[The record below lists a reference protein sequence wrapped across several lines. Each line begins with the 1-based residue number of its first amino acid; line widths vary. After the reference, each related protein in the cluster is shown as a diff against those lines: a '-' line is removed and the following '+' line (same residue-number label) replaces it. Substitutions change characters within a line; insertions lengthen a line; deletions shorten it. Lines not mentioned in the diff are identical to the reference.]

1 MKTKK
6 LLFGLIEMNG
16 TMYNI
21 LYTVLC
27 VVILLL
33 ILCGQAMFITHIF
46 EPEKGAPGGLGHTF
60 GTITSAFI
68 MYFIGSKLMSKN
80 NYT

>member
-46 EPEKGAPGGLGHTF
+46 EPEKGGLGHIF
-60 GTITSAFI
+60 GVITSAFI
-68 MYFIGSKLMSKN
+68 IHFIGSKLMSKN

>member
-16 TMYNI
+16 TMYNV
-21 LYTVLC
+21 LYTLLC
-27 VVILLL
+27 VFILLL
-33 ILCGQAMFITHIF
+33 LLCGQAMFITYLFETEIGGYGYIF
-46 EPEKGAPGGLGHTF
+46 GVITNGL
-60 GTITSAFI
+60 IL
-68 MYFIGSKLMSKN
+68 YFAGSKLLSKN

>member
-33 ILCGQAMFITHIF
+33 LLCGQAMFTTYLF
-46 EPEKGAPGGLGHTF
+46 EPENGGYEYIF
-60 GTITSAFI
+60 GVITDGFI
-68 MYFIGSKLMSKN
+68 LYFVGSKLLSKN

>member
-6 LLFGLIEMNG
+6 LLFELIEMNA
-16 TMYNI
+16 TLYNI
-21 LYTVLC
+21 LYTLLC

-33 ILCGQAMFITHIF
+33 LLCGQAMFITYLF
-46 EPEKGAPGGLGHTF
+46 EPENGGYGHIFGA
-60 GTITSAFI
+60 ITNGFI
-68 MYFIGSKLMSKN
+68 LYFVGSKLLSKN

>member
-33 ILCGQAMFITHIF
+33 LLCAQAMFTTYLFEYGGYGHIF
-46 EPEKGAPGGLGHTF
+46 GV
-60 GTITSAFI
+60 ITNGFI
-68 MYFIGSKLMSKN
+68 LYFVGSKLLSKN
-80 NYT
+80 NYC